1 MSDDAFV
8 EVYAGAILLA
18 EQGLLKA
25 AYQPAHEPY
34 QRSYDAYVAAT
45 GRLVPPLPDAEA
57 AEALANEARSA
68 AYIAAARE
76 SQPFVAVALRAAAEA
91 IPEDAEDD
99 LNQGAKATAETLA
112 EYFERMTDAVRA
124 EVKREELQPRGLR
137 RLLPP
142 SAQARAADS
151 RARQGQ
157 ARAMAVLE
165 DLARVAYKCADL
177 HIALDVLSALA
188 LALEDESRRRQDSS
202 EADRIAAMAQALS
215 DQRDSALRF
224 IQIATEQFGA

>member
-1 MSDDAFV
+1 M
-8 EVYAGAILLA
+8 
-18 EQGLLKA
+18 
-25 AYQPAHEPY
+25 
-34 QRSYDAYVAAT
+34 
-45 GRLVPPLPDAEA
+45 
-57 AEALANEARSA
+57 ALANEACSA

-76 SQPFVAVALRAAAEA
+76 SQPFVAVALRATAEA

-151 RARQGQ
+151 RARQGS
-157 ARAMAVLE
+157 ARAMAALE
-165 DLARVAYKCADL
+165 DLTRVAYKCADL

-215 DQRDSALRF
+215 DRRDSALRF
-224 IQIATEQFGA
+224 IQIATEQSGA